1 MQFAIGLRVR
11 EVLVTSRNFNDT
23 QYVPRHI
30 NCSTF
35 AEEPLMHYWS
45 KPMIRS
51 SILVISLLL
60 TLYTVACDKAPGRLR
75 QGETVQSP
83 DDDKSAGTD
92 SD

>member
-1 MQFAIGLRVR
+1 
-11 EVLVTSRNFNDT
+11 
-23 QYVPRHI
+23 
-30 NCSTF
+30 
-35 AEEPLMHYWS
+35 
-45 KPMIRS
+45 MIRS